1 MPEITLPTKINKKYS
16 GPILLSQFSLR
27 LMRFHKS
34 IFQLSLAVALGAV
47 AIDCPVAVVRHVV
60 RHPVSNNNVTVA
72 SAHVADSSH
81 QSISP
86 FTITPFP

>member
-1 MPEITLPTKINKKYS
+1 MPEITLPAKINKKYS

-47 AIDCPVAVVRHVV
+47 TIDCPLAVVSHIDSNVAVAV
-60 RHPVSNNNVTVA
+60 
-72 SAHVADSSH
+72 AHVADSSH

>member
-34 IFQLSLAVALGAV
+34 IFEFSFTVAFGAV
-47 AIDCPVAVVRHVV
+47 AIDCPLAVVRHVN
-60 RHPVSNNNVTVA
+60 SNVTIAVA
-72 SAHVADSSH
+72 QVAYASH
-81 QSISP
+81 
-86 FTITPFP
+86 